1 MPTSGE
7 RGQSGKTPQSLF
19 GKGAECEDCLIRRQ
33 HGQPTFMRVK
43 FSDREIVLPTG
54 RKLDE
59 RCEACG
65 GARRV
70 PHARSW

>member
-1 MPTSGE
+1 MQSDEKNEPHE
-7 RGQSGKTPQSLF
+7 RIRPVLF
-19 GKGAECEDCLIRRQ
+19 GKGAECEDCLIRKQ

-43 FSDREIVLPTG
+43 HTDKGIILPTG
-54 RKLDE
+54 KALDE

-70 PHARSW
+70 PYPRSW